1 LQSWDITENNSE
13 NNIIANQ
20 ILRIMAAKDY
30 VIVTGWQNAY
40 LAKKKKPT
48 KKGPQTMSMD
58 RRPITEGEMIGLFE
72 FYLRKWCEEHHE
84 DTVVITN
91 SDGKK
96 IFEATL
102 LDKEE

>member
-1 LQSWDITENNSE
+1 
-13 NNIIANQ
+13 
-20 ILRIMAAKDY
+20 MAATDY
-30 VIVTGWQNAY
+30 VIVTGWMNAY
-40 LAKKKKPT
+40 LARKKKPT
-48 KKGPQTMSMD
+48 KKGPQTMSQD

-72 FYLRKWCEEHHE
+72 FYLRHWCEDHGE

-102 LDKEE
+102 LDKEDDV